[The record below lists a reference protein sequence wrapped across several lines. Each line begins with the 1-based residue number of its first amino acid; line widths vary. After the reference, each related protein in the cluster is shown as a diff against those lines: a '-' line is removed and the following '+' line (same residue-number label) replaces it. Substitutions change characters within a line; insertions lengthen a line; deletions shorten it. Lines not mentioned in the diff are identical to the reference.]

1 MPRRPR
7 PRRPTREI
15 LHRALI
21 ILAALQEDDF
31 ARDDLIDRVTAEL
44 GESAYGESPQDAF
57 LRDIAWLRQLGFDVG
72 RRTDDGRYHL
82 EVGNHPLLRLK
93 LAPDERALG

>member
-44 GESAYGESPQDAF
+44 GEAAYGEAPEDAF
-57 LRDIAWLRQLGFDVG
+57 LRDIKWLHILGFEVAWMPDA
-72 RRTDDGRYHL
+72 GRYHL
-82 EVGNHPLLRLK
+82 EAGNNPLVRLK